1 MHKNE
6 TLIINND
13 PALVAYLDQI
23 ERLDAERRTIADDIR
38 EKFAEAKGNGY
49 DTKAMRQILKL
60 RRMDAAERAEQ
71 EALVEVYKA
80 AVGLE

>member
-1 MHKNE
+1 MQNNE
-6 TLIINND
+6 TTISND

-23 ERLDAERRTIADDIR
+23 ERLDTERRAIADDIR